1 MSRDEPLRDN
11 LQVTKQ
17 RKAAMRNSLTLWCA
31 LVSCLT
37 PVAFARDAD
46 EGDAYVVLGARV
58 RPAYEGAD
66 SRRVE
71 AIPYLRLYR
80 EHWFARTT
88 QGMLEGGMRSN
99 PVGGVVFGAQIA
111 YEEGR
116 VTDESAF
123 LKAHNFEEID
133 ASASVGVHAEADW
146 KIGAMPLNALARYR
160 LNTDSD
166 LGSQVD
172 LRLTAGIFS
181 RWGVNAGVFGQLT
194 WSDATATQNYFGLT
208 VQQSAR
214 TGLPAYSAGAGLRNV
229 AFGILGSVDLSR
241 SWLILWGLNA
251 QRIEGDARNSPIVQE
266 GTNWSANGGLAY
278 RFLSN

>member
-1 MSRDEPLRDN
+1 
-11 LQVTKQ
+11 
-17 RKAAMRNSLTLWCA
+17 MRNSLTLSCA
-31 LVSCLT
+31 LVTCLT
-37 PVAFARDAD
+37 PVAFAWGAD
-46 EGDAYVVLGARV
+46 QGDAYVGLGARV

-88 QGMLEGGMRSN
+88 QGMLEGGVRSN
-99 PVGGVVFGAQIA
+99 PAGGVVFGAQIA

-123 LKAHNFEEID
+123 LKAHGFEDID

-146 KIGAMPLNALARYR
+146 KLGPMPLNALARYR

-166 LGSQVD
+166 LGSHVD

-181 RWGVNAGVFGQLT
+181 RWRVNAGIFGQLT
-194 WSDATATQNYFGLT
+194 WSDEAATQNYFGLT
-208 VQQSAR
+208 LQQSAR

-241 SWLILWGLNA
+241 NWLVLWGLNA
-251 QRIEGDARNSPIVQE
+251 QRIVGDARNSPMVQE
-266 GTNWSANGGLAY
+266 RTNWFANGGLAY
-278 RFLSN
+278 RF